1 MNNIDLVKNNQ
12 AMIKSGALTIHNPM
26 WDKIKA
32 KLEHMRIRAGTPL
45 PEMKHLLNINGVNC
59 FPRGDLVAISGKE
72 KCGKTTP
79 DFPSRLSW
87 HRDDVRL
94 RAFGCPFRV
103 FRPA

>member
-45 PEMKHLLNINGVNC
+45 PEMKHLLNINGVNW
-59 FPRGDLVAISGKE
+59 RSA
-72 KCGKTTP
+72 
-79 DFPSRLSW
+79 
-87 HRDDVRL
+87 
-94 RAFGCPFRV
+94 A
-103 FRPA
+103 RPPTAASSSAP